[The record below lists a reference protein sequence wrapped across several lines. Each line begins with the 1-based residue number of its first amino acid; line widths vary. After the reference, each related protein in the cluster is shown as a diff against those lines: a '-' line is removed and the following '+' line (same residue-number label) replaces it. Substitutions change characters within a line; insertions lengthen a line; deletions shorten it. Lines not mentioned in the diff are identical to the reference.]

1 MPDLA
6 AIVGFFRPLLYGLV
20 NKMPVFSPFSAS
32 SPSFSPQ
39 MLLHG
44 ISSMAI
50 LPCPFCLHNPL
61 AQCPD
66 RWWHNLTSFSP
77 RSSLIRCEISSGDH
91 CCSVSRRTTRSFSSP
106 SFRSFFLR
114 QCFRRSLIFL
124 LCLRGPVPLPH
135 SIPFQLPADGGHRPS
150 DLSGDFPHAFSR
162 QFIFPYTFS
171 FTYGKMLVVTH
182 GRSPPS
188 GLCRNYHFSR
198 GLLLS
203 HSFCSSV
210 ALTL

>member
-6 AIVGFFRPLLYGLV
+6 AIVGFLRPLLYGLV

-50 LPCPFCLHNPL
+50 LPCPFCLHESL
-61 AQCPD
+61 AQCPID
-66 RWWHNLTSFSP
+66 GGIAHQFFSSFQLDSLRDFLGGPLLFCQQANHQVFQLSFFQELFSP
-77 RSSLIRCEISSGDH
+77 AVL
-91 CCSVSRRTTRSFSSP
+91 P
-106 SFRSFFLR
+106 AP
-114 QCFRRSLIFL
+114 LIFL
-124 LCLRGPVPLPH
+124 LCLRGPVSLLH
-135 SIPFQLPADGGHRPS
+135 SIPFQLPADGGYRPS